1 MTILIMGGLTA
12 LGIFIIMM
20 RIGITKFT
28 GYMAGT
34 EMMLFALLAFLFIG
48 TMSGMM
54 IGMVAGIALSIGL
67 WVSKKLFGAKKLKRR
82 GRFVSWQEVRNSR
95 TSR

>member
-1 MTILIMGGLTA
+1 MTILIMGSLTA
-12 LGIFIIMM
+12 LGIFIIMA

-28 GYMAGT
+28 GYIVTT
-34 EMMLFALLAFLFIG
+34 EVVLFSLLAFLFIG

-54 IGMVAGIALSIGL
+54 IGIVAGIALSAGL
-67 WVSKKLFGAKKLKRR
+67 YMSKKLFGAKKLKRR

-95 TSR
+95 